1 MSESRLQDIMDRM
14 FEERMLTKEYS
25 DDEKLRAAY
34 ALNMCMVSISQII
47 DYDDLNILEQEYEG
61 ILNNLNIEM
70 MPKEEALLKIIKQ
83 ILDTITFF
91 RIQDGDKQIV
101 DREYQQR
108 MKNAIWSAVP
118 NFGMIVAGGNA
129 VTMAISLASQV
140 GISYMNYR
148 RVKSENNLNY
158 DKQMWQLQRSAIEQF
173 NGLRREL
180 FDTAW
185 RLADIYEFPDEYRL
199 TERQIKQYNDIL
211 MDVDEIRKYERLT
224 SIKDRFIAYPPFWYH
239 YGSTANHIARNMD
252 LPLSS
257 DARKVYSDEALNC
270 FEQFWSSNKYPLLRE
285 DLIASACALEEIDL
299 LDIQEDKDKISG
311 LLKEAIRFSGES
323 NDILELCAMAYLR
336 LGMLEEAGDI
346 LRVLVNEEYNKT
358 VNAQLLSAIYVNMIT
373 KNKSEYEAKYEL
385 LATRVNPDYLF
396 KIPKDYSEF
405 AELEKE
411 FKTRQEEILKEQYN
425 DVIKQYIKRVG
436 IRFAK
441 IIPDIRENETREDS
455 YYSFDGL
462 PQRMLDFEVVF
473 KNNNQR
479 KTEYLDRLSNCDYIG
494 QIFDILNQMFDD
506 MTELNT
512 IRDWQTLHGVV
523 ENVILSLKDE
533 INGLNRKL
541 EVRDVSI
548 EDLYRLFELPT
559 ILLKEF
565 AKVLIKQI
573 DFSILG
579 MNQMMQYAKAET
591 DLYNFCAS
599 HDISW
604 NEYSPPNDDH
614 RIAKIDRKTFSIDIL
629 GDEGK
634 RYQKRQERCKKV
646 EEILRNEENVRK
658 FETISEKSAF
668 YLKGSDEFRQY
679 MDKHRSK
686 CNSNIL
692 QNTIAVFDDK
702 SLHNTDCLFTTDEII
717 PIIRGSVKTAIP
729 YVCLSSGETRSR
741 LLQAVALMYPND
753 VSSRVKVFALTA
765 IAPGLVTL
773 ARGGMAMYDSKAI
786 ESVITKAQD
795 IIDKICEI
803 IIKDMQEESS

>member
-25 DDEKLRAAY
+25 DEEKLRAAY

-47 DYDDLNILEQEYEG
+47 DYDDLYILEQEYEG
-61 ILNNLNIEM
+61 ILNNINIEM
-70 MPKEEALLKIIKQ
+70 MPKDEALLKIIKQ

-129 VTMAISLASQV
+129 VTMVVSLASQV
-140 GISYMNYR
+140 GIGYMNYR
-148 RVKSENNLNY
+148 RVKSENTLNY

-185 RLADIYEFPDEYRL
+185 RLADTYGFPDEYRL
-199 TERQIKQYNDIL
+199 TERQIKQYNEIL
-211 MDVDEIRKYERLT
+211 MDSDEIRKYERLT
-224 SIKDRFIAYPPFWYH
+224 SIKERFIAYPPFWYQ
-239 YGSTANHIARNMD
+239 YGSTANHIARNME
-252 LPLSS
+252 LPLSPE
-257 DARKVYSDEALNC
+257 ARQVYTAEALDC
-270 FEQFWSSNKYPLLRE
+270 FDKYWISNKYPLLRE
-285 DLIASACALEEIDL
+285 DLTASACALEQIDL
-299 LDIQEDKDKISG
+299 LDIQKDKDKISE
-311 LLKEAIRFSGES
+311 LLDKAIKFSGDS
-323 NDILELCAMAYLR
+323 NDILELCAMAYIR
-336 LGMLEEAGDI
+336 IGKLEEAGNI
-346 LRVLVNEEYNKT
+346 LRVLVNEDYNKT
-358 VNAQLLSAIYVNMIT
+358 VNAQLLSAIYVNMII
-373 KNKSEYEAKYEL
+373 KNKLEYIPKYEL

-396 KIPKDYSEF
+396 KNPSNYAEF
-405 AELEKE
+405 EELETE
-411 FKTRQEEILKEQYN
+411 FLTRQEEIITEQYK
-425 DVIKQYIKRVG
+425 DAIKQYIKSIG
-436 IRFAK
+436 ICLAK
-441 IIPDIRENETREDS
+441 IIPDISEGEVHEDS

-462 PQRMLDFEVVF
+462 AQRLLDFELLF
-473 KNNNQR
+473 RNNNQ
-479 KTEYLDRLSNCDYIG
+479 KKIKYLDRLSQCDYIG
-494 QIFDILNQMFDD
+494 RVFEILNQMFEEI
-506 MTELNT
+506 TELNG
-512 IRDWQTLHGVV
+512 IRDWQKLHEVV
-523 ENVILSLKDE
+523 ENMILTYKEE
-533 INGLNRKL
+533 INELNRKL
-541 EVRDVSI
+541 ENQEVSI

-559 ILLKEF
+559 ILLREF
-565 AKVLIKQI
+565 AKELISQI
-573 DFSILG
+573 NCSILG
-579 MNQMMQYAKAET
+579 MEQMMQYAKAET
-591 DLYNFCAS
+591 ELYNFCIS
-599 HDISW
+599 HDITW
-604 NEYSPPNDDH
+604 NEFSTKNDNNNIT
-614 RIAKIDRKTFSIDIL
+614 RSGIKTFSIDIL
-629 GDEGK
+629 GEEGR
-634 RYQKRQERCKKV
+634 RYQKRQERCRKV
-646 EEILRNEENVRK
+646 EEILRNEENVKK

-692 QNTIAVFDDK
+692 QNTLAVLDDK

-753 VSSRVKVFALTA
+753 VSSRAKVFALTA

-773 ARGGMAMYDSKAI
+773 ARGGVAMYDSKAI
-786 ESVITKAQD
+786 ESVIKKTQD